1 MGHLRPLFSVLGLAV
16 RDRLAT
22 PGRTRV
28 PEPMVMDDAEGVRAF
43 HESAPTVQ
51 MPTYEFNASMMSRL
65 LPRGG
70 TVLDLGSGSG
80 QLAAH
85 LATGRPD
92 VTIICVDLSE
102 EMLQTGR
109 QMASERG
116 LDERLTY
123 VAGDI
128 TDLDDG
134 LVGSPDLVCCNWTMH
149 QLPDRGTVLAALRE
163 IGRIRARHGSAT
175 WIFDFARLRRSE
187 TMPAIWDTVMPD
199 GDRRLRVDAV
209 ASEAAAWTIEEM
221 ADMLAE
227 AELTG
232 LSCSRHRAGGL
243 YQCWWARGHRRAMIP
258 DWERPSITPTAAF
271 WADRTT
277 AAMSK
282 LPAI

>member
-1 MGHLRPLFSVLGLAV
+1 
-16 RDRLAT
+16 
-22 PGRTRV
+22 
-28 PEPMVMDDAEGVRAF
+28 MDDAEGVRAF

-92 VTIICVDLSE
+92 VTITCVDLSE

-134 LVGSPDLVCCNWTMH
+134 LVGSPDLVCCNWTY
-149 QLPDRGTVLAALRE
+149 A
-163 IGRIRARHGSAT
+163 
-175 WIFDFARLRRSE
+175 
-187 TMPAIWDTVMPD
+187 PAS
-199 GDRRLRVDAV
+199 R
-209 ASEAAAWTIEEM
+209 
-221 ADMLAE
+221 
-227 AELTG
+227 
-232 LSCSRHRAGGL
+232 SRHRVGGAARDRTDTGSARQRNLDLRLRPASSLRDNAGHL
-243 YQCWWARGHRRAMIP
+243 GHRRA
-258 DWERPSITPTAAF
+258 R
-271 WADRTT
+271 R
-277 AAMSK
+277 
-282 LPAI
+282 

>member
-1 MGHLRPLFSVLGLAV
+1 
-16 RDRLAT
+16 
-22 PGRTRV
+22 
-28 PEPMVMDDAEGVRAF
+28 MDDAEGVRAF

-92 VTIICVDLSE
+92 VTITCVDLSE
-102 EMLQTGR
+102 VMLQTGR
-109 QMASERG
+109 EMASERG
-116 LDERLTY
+116 LDERLSF

-134 LVGSPDLVCCNWTMH
+134 SVGSPDLVCCNWTMH
-149 QLPDRGTVLAALRE
+149 QLPDRGTVLAALRQIE
-163 IGRIRARHGSAT
+163 RIRARHGSAT

-187 TMPAIWDTVMPD
+187 TMPAIWDAVVPD

-221 ADMLAE
+221 AEMLAE

-232 LSCSRHRAGGL
+232 FSRSRHRAGGL
-243 YQCWWARGHRRAMIP
+243 YQCWWALGHRRDMIP

-277 AAMSK
+277 AAMSN
-282 LPAI
+282 LPSS